1 MKLWGPSLLGRPV
14 AEESPE
20 NAFAYWCAVNERVLS
35 LAASST
41 GRILILRFEEL
52 QRDPEAV
59 VQDLLGR
66 LGLSISEALYASW
79 VSGLNVERRVRSRLP
94 AFPLA
99 IDDGQ
104 AEVLGRLGYNP

>member
-1 MKLWGPSLLGRPV
+1 M
-14 AEESPE
+14 
-20 NAFAYWCAVNERVLS
+20 LS

-52 QRDPEAV
+52 QQNPKAV
-59 VQDLLGR
+59 VTDLLGR
-66 LGLSISEALYASW
+66 LGLSISDARYTTW
-79 VSGLNVERRVRSRLP
+79 VSGLNVDRRVRSRLP